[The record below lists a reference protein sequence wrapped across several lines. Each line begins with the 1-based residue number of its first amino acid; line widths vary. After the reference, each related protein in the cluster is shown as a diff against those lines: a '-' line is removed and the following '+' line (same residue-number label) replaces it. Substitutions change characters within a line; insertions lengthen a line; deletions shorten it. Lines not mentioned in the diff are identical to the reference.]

1 MKVKAHI
8 SPRLIMNMSSL
19 YVDAIRVFMEFVDN
33 SIDAAEINNTLLMA
47 LTGGNPELNQPASV
61 DIRVSGG
68 WYKNGH
74 VEISDNC
81 SGIKDLRRIVENIG
95 NSEKKL
101 QAWLNGQFGYG
112 LYSFLAIC
120 SYLEITTKHK
130 DNAYS
135 EYVKISREAFLIDD
149 LNDLDFE
156 IVQKTAHTPVSGT
169 RVMLSGFDK
178 EYWRN
183 LDYIALK
190 NEIEK
195 HFELLLHNK
204 SIIVNITG
212 PDGIK
217 RKCVPFDY
225 DNYDGVVFDKTVT
238 IDVKKGKMDDKFGRN
253 DIRIFL
259 KYVPKVSMDRQ
270 PVIIS
275 KMRRVTELW
284 LIKAFKSNHRRE
296 IWNHPAIIGYIDT
309 GDLLSP
315 TIARNDFKNDKNF
328 KLVRK
333 AITSLEDEIIETFK
347 AASES
352 EVERDFS
359 EIESGFNSKLDGI
372 FDTESEEKRQP
383 KPGDRVIISEKGE
396 TDYNVLLPD
405 SKGSSIAEFNR
416 GKKTGSEGSESG
428 STKNSRA
435 TASLKAIYSKEYVEP
450 PSENNSRLKLKI
462 DDTSDPIKDSEGREK
477 RSELFGNTVT
487 VYKKHPDFEKRV
499 SKDKLGVEFITTELI
514 SYLATQLL
522 IHYTEFG
529 FKGSPQNEEKNKKD
543 VLLYFTD
550 NLYRLEDSLKS
561 FTNKPLSK

>member
-1 MKVKAHI
+1 
-8 SPRLIMNMSSL
+8 MNMSSL

-33 SIDAAEINNTLLMA
+33 SIDAVDITNALMMI
-47 LTGGNPELNQPASV
+47 LTGNEPEINQPARI

-68 WYKNGH
+68 WYKRGH

-81 SGIKDLRRIVENIG
+81 SGIKDLKRIVENIG
-95 NSEKKL
+95 NSEKKS

-120 SYLEITTKHK
+120 DFLEIMTKHK
-130 DNAYS
+130 DNSYS
-135 EYVKISREAFLIDD
+135 EYVKISREAFLVDD
-149 LNDLDFE
+149 LNDLGFE
-156 IVQKTAHTPVSGT
+156 ITQKTAHTPVSGT
-169 RVMLSGFDK
+169 SVTLSGFDK

-183 LDYIALK
+183 LDYVALK

-195 HFELLLHNK
+195 HFELLLQNK
-204 SIIVNITG
+204 SIMINITG
-212 PDGIK
+212 PDGIR
-217 RKCVPFDY
+217 RKCMPFDY
-225 DNYDGVVFDKTVT
+225 DTYDGVVYDKTVT
-238 IDVKKGKMDDKFGRN
+238 IDAKKSKLDKKFGRS
-253 DIRIFL
+253 DIKIFL

-296 IWNHPAIIGYIDT
+296 IWNHPSIIGYIDT
-309 GDLLSP
+309 RDLLNP

-347 AASES
+347 AASSS
-352 EVERDFS
+352 EIKRDFS

-372 FDTESEEKRQP
+372 FDTESDEKRHA
-383 KPGDRVIISEKGE
+383 KPGDRVIISEKG
-396 TDYNVLLPD
+396 DMYHNVLLPD
-405 SKGSSIAEFNR
+405 SKGSYVAEFKR
-416 GKKTGSEGSESG
+416 GGKSG
-428 STKNSRA
+428 SGKGVSGNTKDSRA
-435 TASLKAIYSKEYVEP
+435 TASLKANHTKEYVEP
-450 PSENNSRLKLKI
+450 PSENNSRLKLNI
-462 DDTSDPIKDSEGREK
+462 DDTSEPIKDSEGREK
-477 RSELFGNTVT
+477 RSERFGNIVT
-487 VYKKHPDFEKRV
+487 VYKKHSDFEKRV
-499 SKDKLGVEFITTELI
+499 FKDKLGVELITTELI

-529 FKGSPQNEEKNKKD
+529 FDGNPKNEEKNKKD
-543 VLLYFTD
+543 MLLFFTE

-561 FTNKPLSK
+561 FINKPLSK